1 MSYNKFNTRFAPSPS
16 GYLHLGNA
24 YSAMFAEHAAR
35 EKNGQFFLRIEDIDR
50 QRCRP
55 EFEESIKEDLDWLGL
70 KWEKPVHRQSDHL
83 ENYQTALNALQKM
96 QVLYPCFCT
105 RKDIV
110 AEISQANRAS
120 HQTISGPFG
129 PIYPGTCRNISV
141 DERQFQLAAGVTY
154 ALRID
159 VVRALSLVNDINWID
174 NDRGTVAAK
183 PEIFGD
189 VVLARK
195 DIPTSYHLSV
205 TVDDNLQ
212 KIALVT
218 RGEDLRLATHIHRL
232 LQELLG
238 YDVPEYRF
246 HSLLSGKDG
255 RQYSK
260 RNNSITLRTLRD
272 SGYTP
277 TNIREIVKFY

>member
-1 MSYNKFNTRFAPSPS
+1 
-16 GYLHLGNA
+16 
-24 YSAMFAEHAAR
+24 MFAERAAR

-83 ENYQTALNALQKM
+83 GNYQTALNALQKM
-96 QVLYPCFCT
+96 HVLYPCFCT

-141 DERQFQLAAGVTY
+141 DERQSQLAAGTTY

-159 VVRALSLVNDINWID
+159 VVRALSLVNDIHWID

-195 DIPTSYHLSV
+195 AIPTSYHLSV

-238 YDVPEYRF
+238 YHVPEYRF

-260 RNNSITLRTLRD
+260 RNNSVTLRTLRE

-277 TNIREIVKFY
+277 TNIREMVKFY

>member
-1 MSYNKFNTRFAPSPS
+1 
-16 GYLHLGNA
+16 
-24 YSAMFAEHAAR
+24 MFAERAAR

-83 ENYQTALNALQKM
+83 ENYQTALNVLQKLR
-96 QVLYPCFCT
+96 VLYPCFCT

-129 PIYPGTCRNISV
+129 PIYPGTCRKISV
-141 DERQFQLAAGVTY
+141 DERQSQLAAGTTY
-154 ALRID
+154 ALRIN
-159 VVRALSLVNDINWID
+159 VVRALSLVNDIHWID
-174 NDRGTVAAK
+174 NDQGKVSAK

-195 DIPTSYHLSV
+195 AIPTSYHLSV

-246 HSLLSGKDG
+246 HSLLYGKDG
-255 RQYSK
+255 KQYSK
-260 RNNSITLRTLRD
+260 RNKSVTLRTLRE
-272 SGYTP
+272 SGHTP
-277 TNIREIVKFY
+277 TNIREMVKFC

>member
-1 MSYNKFNTRFAPSPS
+1 
-16 GYLHLGNA
+16 
-24 YSAMFAEHAAR
+24 MFAERAAR
-35 EKNGQFFLRIEDIDR
+35 EQNGQFFLRMEDIDK

-70 KWEKPVHRQSDHL
+70 KWDKPVHRQSDHF
-83 ENYQTALNALQKM
+83 ENYQKALNVLHKL

-105 RKDIV
+105 RKDIL

-120 HQTISGPFG
+120 HRTVSGSFG

-141 DERQFQLAAGVTY
+141 EERQSQLEAGTAY

-159 VVRALSLVNDINWID
+159 VVRALSLVDDMHWID
-174 NDRGTVAAK
+174 IDQGKVVAK

-195 DIPTSYHLSV
+195 AIPTSYHLSV

-212 KIALVT
+212 NISLVT

-238 YDVPEYRF
+238 HDVPEYRF
-246 HSLLSGKDG
+246 HSLLFGKDG
-255 RQYSK
+255 KQYSK
-260 RNNSITLRTLRD
+260 RSNSVTLRTLREL
-272 SGYTP
+272 GYTP
-277 TNIREIVKFY
+277 TNIREMVEFY

>member
-1 MSYNKFNTRFAPSPS
+1 
-16 GYLHLGNA
+16 
-24 YSAMFAEHAAR
+24 MFAERAAR
-35 EKNGQFFLRIEDIDR
+35 EENGQFFLRIEDIDR

-83 ENYQTALNALQKM
+83 ENYQTALNVLQKM
-96 QVLYPCFCT
+96 HVLYPCFCT

-110 AEISQANRAS
+110 AEIFRANRAS

-141 DERQFQLAAGVTY
+141 DERQSQLATGTTY

-159 VVRALSLVNDINWID
+159 VVRALSLVNDIHWID

-195 DIPTSYHLSV
+195 AIPTSYHLSV

-238 YDVPEYRF
+238 YHVPKYRF

-260 RNNSITLRTLRD
+260 RNNSVTLRTLRE
-272 SGYTP
+272 SGHTP
-277 TNIREIVKFY
+277 TNIREMVKFY